1 LASIGDY
8 DFVGGK
14 KALNQQ
20 ISSPWDLCL
29 LEKEA
34 SKVLLIACA
43 GTHQIW
49 LYSFENK
56 KQRSG
61 TAGAMTGLAWWKNI
75 KIEWDMLICI
85 AGNGRERNK
94 NNNYPL
100 QASFAQ
106 PSGLT
111 YDSVGQVV
119 YIADA
124 VGSFIP

>member
-1 LASIGDY
+1 MS
-8 DFVGGK
+8 
-14 KALNQQ
+14 QT

-29 LEKEA
+29 LEKEN

-56 KQRSG
+56 ERKERNVTGSG
-61 TAGAMTGLAWWKNI
+61 LVWWKNVR
-75 KIEWDMLICI
+75 IEWNTLVCI
-85 AGNGRERNK
+85 AGNGKERNK
-94 NNNYPL
+94 NNSYPM

-106 PSGLT
+106 PSGLS
-111 YDSVGQVV
+111 YDQSGQIV

-124 VGSFIP
+124 V